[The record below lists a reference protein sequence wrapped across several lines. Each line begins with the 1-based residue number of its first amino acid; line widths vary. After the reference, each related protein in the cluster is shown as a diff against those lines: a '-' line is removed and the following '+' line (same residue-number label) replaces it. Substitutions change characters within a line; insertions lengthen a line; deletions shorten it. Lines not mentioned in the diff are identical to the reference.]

1 MISKVNSTALS
12 GVDGTMV
19 VCECDIAGGLP
30 AFDIVGLPDA
40 SVKEARDRVRSA
52 VRNCGFEFPLRRLTI
67 NLAPAQIKKSGTLYD
82 LPMALAIL
90 AVSRQIP
97 AVSDR
102 AVFIG
107 ELSLDGFLRP
117 VSGVLPMVLA
127 AKENGMDC
135 VFVPAENAR
144 EAAVVDGIAVYTA
157 GHMNEVIKHLSGEKR
172 LSACEKTVF
181 ENKVLHS
188 ADYSDV
194 VGQES
199 AKRAIVIA
207 AAGSHNL
214 LMVGPP
220 GSGKSMLAKR
230 LPSVLPPLTYEEA
243 LECTKIYSVLG
254 QLSGDNPIIS
264 ARPFRAPHHT
274 MSAAALVGGSS
285 TPRPGEISMAHN
297 GVLFLDELPEFH
309 ADVLEVMRQPLEDG
323 VVTVSRAKG
332 SATYPSRFTLV
343 CAMNPCKCGYAGFDD
358 LRCKCTDN
366 AIKKYWKKISGPL
379 LDRID
384 LQIAVNPVD
393 YSDLE
398 RRDKRGKSSA
408 EMAKEVLDARL
419 IQQERYKNEGVS
431 CNAQL
436 TADLI
441 RKYCV
446 PDSEAKELLEIAF
459 DRLSLSARG
468 YDKILKIART
478 IADLS
483 FSENITAEHISE
495 AIEYRTLDRA

>member
-1 MISKVNSTALS
+1 MISKVYSTALV
-12 GVDGTMV
+12 GVDGAIVM
-19 VCECDIAGGLP
+19 CECDISGGLP
-30 AFDIVGLPDA
+30 NFDVVGLPDA

-52 VRNCGFEFPLRRLTI
+52 IKNCGFEFPLRRLTI
-67 NLAPAQIKKSGTLYD
+67 NLAPAQIKKVGTLYD

-90 AVSRQIP
+90 VSSKQILAVP
-97 AVSDR
+97 DDA
-102 AVFIG
+102 AFIG
-107 ELSLDGFLRP
+107 ELSLDGYLRE
-117 VSGVLPMVLA
+117 VRGVLPMVLA
-127 AKENGMDC
+127 AKENGMKS
-135 VFVPAENAR
+135 VFVPVENAK
-144 EAAVVDGIAVYTA
+144 EASAVSGIRVYTA
-157 GHMNEVIKHLSGEKR
+157 NHISKIIDHIMGKELISP
-172 LSACEKTVF
+172 CEETVF
-181 ENKVLHS
+181 EHTRTFDG
-188 ADYSDV
+188 DYSDV
-194 VGQES
+194 VGQEE

-207 AAGSHNL
+207 AAGGHNL

-230 LPSVLPPLTYEEA
+230 LPSILPPLTYEEA

-254 QLSGDNPIIS
+254 KLDSENPLIT
-264 ARPFRAPHHT
+264 ARPFRSPHHT
-274 MSAAALVGGSS
+274 MSATALVGGSS
-285 TPRPGEISMAHN
+285 NPRPGEISMAHN
-297 GVLFLDELPEFH
+297 GVLFMDELPEFH

-332 SATYPSRFTLV
+332 SATYPSRFTLI

-384 LQIAVNPVD
+384 LQIAVNMVE

-398 RRDKRGKSSA
+398 RKGKSKSSA
-408 EMAKEVLDARL
+408 EMAEEVSKARL
-419 IQQERYKNEGVS
+419 LQQKRYEGTGVN

-436 TADLI
+436 TSSLI
-441 RKYCV
+441 QKYCIL
-446 PDSEAKELLEIAF
+446 DDEAKELLEMAF

-478 IADLS
+478 IADLDG
-483 FSENITAEHISE
+483 SEDISADHISE
-495 AIEYRTLDRA
+495 AIQYRDFDRN

>member
-1 MISKVNSTALS
+1 MISKVMSTALV
-12 GVDGTMV
+12 GVDGAIVM
-19 VCECDIAGGLP
+19 CECDISGGLP
-30 AFDIVGLPDA
+30 NFDVVGLPDA

-52 VRNCGFEFPLRRLTI
+52 IKNCGFEFPLRRLTI
-67 NLAPAQIKKSGTLYD
+67 NLAPAQIKKTGTLYD

-90 AVSRQIP
+90 VSSKQILP
-97 AVSDR
+97 APED
-102 AVFIG
+102 AAFIG
-107 ELSLDGFLRP
+107 ELSLDGYLRS
-117 VSGVLPMVLA
+117 VSGVLPMVIA
-127 AKENGMDC
+127 AKENGMKS
-135 VFVPAENAR
+135 VFVPLENAR
-144 EAAVVDGIAVYTA
+144 EASAVSGIRVYA
-157 GHMNEVIKHLSGEKR
+157 ADHIRKIIDHIMGKELIEPCSE
-172 LSACEKTVF
+172 TVF
-181 ENKVLHS
+181 EHTRTFEG
-188 ADYSDV
+188 DYSDV
-194 VGQES
+194 VGQEE

-207 AAGSHNL
+207 AAGGHNL

-230 LPSVLPPLTYEEA
+230 LPSILPPLTYEEA

-254 QLSGDNPIIS
+254 KLNEENPLIT
-264 ARPFRAPHHT
+264 ARPFRSPHHT
-274 MSAAALVGGSS
+274 MSATALVGGSS
-285 TPRPGEISMAHN
+285 NPRPGEISMAHN
-297 GVLFLDELPEFH
+297 GVLFMDELPEFH

-332 SATYPSRFTLV
+332 SATYPSRFTLI

-384 LQIAVNPVD
+384 LQIAVNMVE

-398 RRDKRGKSSA
+398 RKGTSKSSA
-408 EMAKEVLDARL
+408 EMADEVSKARL
-419 IQQERYKNEGVS
+419 IQQKRYEGTGVN

-436 TADLI
+436 TSSLI
-441 RKYCV
+441 QKYCIL
-446 PDSEAKELLEIAF
+446 DDEAKELLEMAF

-478 IADLS
+478 IADLDGS
-483 FSENITAEHISE
+483 DDITADHISE
-495 AIEYRTLDRA
+495 AIEYRDFDRN

>member
-1 MISKVNSTALS
+1 MISKVYSTALV
-12 GVDGTMV
+12 GVDGAIVM
-19 VCECDIAGGLP
+19 CECDISGGLP
-30 AFDIVGLPDA
+30 NFDVVGLPDA

-52 VRNCGFEFPLRRLTI
+52 IKNCGFEFPLRRLTI
-67 NLAPAQIKKSGTLYD
+67 NLAPAQIKKVGTLYD

-90 AVSRQIP
+90 VSSKQILAVP
-97 AVSDR
+97 DDA
-102 AVFIG
+102 AFIG
-107 ELSLDGFLRP
+107 ELSLDGYLRE
-117 VSGVLPMVLA
+117 VRGVLPMVLA
-127 AKENGMDC
+127 AKESGMKS
-135 VFVPAENAR
+135 VFVPVENAK
-144 EAAVVDGIAVYTA
+144 EASAVSGIRVYTA
-157 GHMNEVIKHLSGEKR
+157 NHISKIIDHIMGKELISP
-172 LSACEKTVF
+172 CEETVF
-181 ENKVLHS
+181 EHTRTFDG
-188 ADYSDV
+188 DYSDV
-194 VGQES
+194 VGQEE

-207 AAGSHNL
+207 AAGGHNL

-230 LPSVLPPLTYEEA
+230 LPSILPPLTYEEA

-254 QLSGDNPIIS
+254 KLDSENPLIT
-264 ARPFRAPHHT
+264 ARPFRSPHHT
-274 MSAAALVGGSS
+274 MSATALVGGSS
-285 TPRPGEISMAHN
+285 NPRPGEISMAHN
-297 GVLFLDELPEFH
+297 GVLFMDELPEFH

-332 SATYPSRFTLV
+332 SATYPSRFTLI

-384 LQIAVNPVD
+384 LQIAVNMVE

-398 RRDKRGKSSA
+398 RKGKSKSSA
-408 EMAKEVLDARL
+408 EMAEEVSKARL
-419 IQQERYKNEGVS
+419 LQQKRYEGTGVN

-436 TADLI
+436 TSSLI
-441 RKYCV
+441 QKYCIL
-446 PDSEAKELLEIAF
+446 DDEAKELLEMAF

-478 IADLS
+478 IADLDG
-483 FSENITAEHISE
+483 SEDISADHISE
-495 AIEYRTLDRA
+495 AIQYRDFDRN